1 MIVWKSAKFSGNETK
16 QKKNYLLNRAN
27 NEDKTKSRK
36 TSKNN
41 DLSKTKI
48 EQDFTFLYVY
58 GINNQDLKSL
68 IKTLKLPIII
78 TKEIQYADTI
88 LALANLV
95 KNNRKL
101 KQISHSKKMTIHT
114 IQNNS
119 LLQIAKALRIIA
131 KKSVLPIVSEKA
143 VNNSQ
148 AVDAIINEF
157 ITPLEETRL
166 AIEEVVMVDNIAVD
180 LFPRSSSIRK
190 QQYELIE
197 HYQLKGMTVGENE
210 SRRLRILPKN
220 YCKS

>member
-1 MIVWKSAKFSGNETK
+1 
-16 QKKNYLLNRAN
+16 
-27 NEDKTKSRK
+27 
-36 TSKNN
+36 
-41 DLSKTKI
+41 
-48 EQDFTFLYVY
+48 
-58 GINNQDLKSL
+58 
-68 IKTLKLPIII
+68 
-78 TKEIQYADTI
+78 
-88 LALANLV
+88 
-95 KNNRKL
+95 
-101 KQISHSKKMTIHT
+101 MTIHT

-220 YCKS
+220 YCK